1 MKPSEDDEKEIES
14 TKAPLIEHLIELRS
28 RLIKALIAFVLT
40 FFLCFFFAGQIYNVL
55 IWPFEWIAGAENTRF
70 IYTALLEFFWTK
82 LKLAMF
88 GAAFISVPVIAS
100 QIYKFVAPG
109 LYRHERRAFAPYL
122 VATPIFFSLGA
133 TVVYFIVMPLIVRFS
148 LGMQQLGGMGQA
160 KIELL
165 PKVGEYLDLM
175 MWLVLAFGVAFQLPV
190 ILTLLGRVGILT
202 SATLRSKRR
211 YFIVGAFVIAAI
223 LTPPDV
229 ISQLSLALPLML
241 LYEGSIWSVRFVE
254 REAAAEAAAKAA
266 AAAAPPAP
274 KAAE

>member
-1 MKPSEDDEKEIES
+1 MIKPSEDDEKEIEA
-14 TKAPLIEHLIELRS
+14 TKAPLMEHLIELRA

-40 FFLCFFFAGQIYNVL
+40 FIVCFFFAGEIYNVL
-55 IWPFEWIAGAENTRF
+55 IWPFEWVAGAENTKF

-88 GAAFISVPVIAS
+88 GAAFISFPVIAS

-122 VATPIFFSLGA
+122 VATPIFFSLGGL
-133 TVVYFIVMPLIVRFS
+133 VVYFIVMPLIVRFS
-148 LGMQQLGGMGQA
+148 LGMQQLGGAGQA

-190 ILTLLGRVGILT
+190 VLTLLGRVGILT
-202 SATLRSKRR
+202 SATLKSKRR
-211 YFIVGAFVIAAI
+211 YFIVGAFVLAAV

-229 ISQLSLALPLML
+229 ISQLSLAVPLML
-241 LYEGSIWSVRFVE
+241 LYEGSIWSVRIVE
-254 REAAAEAAAKAA
+254 KKAAAEAAAKAA
-266 AAAAPPAP
+266 AAASVP